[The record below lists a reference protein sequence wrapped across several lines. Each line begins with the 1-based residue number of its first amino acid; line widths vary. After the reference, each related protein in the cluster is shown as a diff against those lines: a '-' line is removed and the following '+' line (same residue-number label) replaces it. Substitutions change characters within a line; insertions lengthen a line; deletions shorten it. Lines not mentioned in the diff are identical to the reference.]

1 MPAVSKFLIG
11 IMRYIAIDKP
21 FLNDMLSKDNL
32 SQNEIM
38 IDKIFINEKQIN
50 YNLVNEVT

>member
-1 MPAVSKFLIG
+1 MPAVSKFLMG

-21 FLNDMLSKDNL
+21 FLNDMLLKDNL

-38 IDKIFINEKQIN
+38 IYKIFINEK
-50 YNLVNEVT
+50 